1 MDGFFALRFSPR
13 CRCLYPFYLILS
25 KVRLYFLKKTVFLL
39 SRKTAS
45 SIPIILLEHL
55 LLIQYLVVL

>member
-1 MDGFFALRFSPR
+1 MDGFLIGI
-13 CRCLYPFYLILS
+13 LMPFPLLTYFKPDTLL
-25 KVRLYFLKKTVFLL
+25 FLKKTAFLL

-55 LLIQYLVVL
+55 LLIQYLAVL